1 MNPAAFSLRKRT
13 LMVVLMLVVAGSGVV
28 SYQRLGRLEDP
39 TFTIKIALVATAYP
53 GASPREV
60 EEEVTDRIEEAIQSM
75 EQVKEVW
82 STSQAG
88 DSYVFVEIKD
98 TYRSSDLPQVWDE
111 LRRKV
116 ADVQGAL
123 PPGAGPSR
131 VMDDFGDVY
140 GVFFALTGKGYTPA
154 QLKDY
159 ADTLKKELLLCTNV
173 ARIAFW
179 GVQPPVIYV
188 EFKRA
193 RLAELGLTPAQ
204 IHSALQAQNA
214 VTPSGNVELDGDY
227 VRITP
232 TGNLDSEA
240 AIANLLIGGQKG
252 LVRLGDLADIYRG
265 YTEPPH
271 NLMRYNGAPAIGIGI
286 STMNGGNVIEM
297 GNAIKQRLAEL
308 APLRPAGMELHAVY
322 VQSDTVAAAV
332 SLFVR
337 NLKEALV
344 IIIVPLMLF
353 MGWQSGLLL
362 GAVMLL
368 TILATFTG
376 MYLLGI
382 DLQLIS
388 LGALIISLG
397 MLVDDAIVIAD
408 GILVRVEQGEAREQ
422 AAMDVVRDT
431 QWPLFGA
438 TLIAVLAFAALGFSS
453 GDVGEFCIS
462 LLYVLALALAMSWVH
477 AVTVTPLLCVWFL
490 RIPKHGQET
499 NAYDGRM
506 FRAYRR
512 FVDICLRGRWLVV
525 GVTDVLLAASV
536 FAFRL
541 VPQFFFA
548 DSTLRLCYVDLWLP
562 QGTHIG
568 RTARELARVEAF
580 LRGHKSVTN
589 VTSVIGEGALRFMLS
604 YDYHLPNS
612 SYGQL
617 LVEATDYRAIDDIL
631 ADADAFVRREIPDA
645 EPCCKK
651 IPKGPAMTFLVE
663 ARFRG
668 SDRAVLIKLAGQ
680 AEAIMRA
687 MPQARDVRT
696 DWRQEVKVIR
706 PRIAEEQA
714 RRVGVSRDDLAQ
726 ALQWSCNG
734 AQIGTYRE
742 HDDLIP
748 IMARP
753 PVVERSS
760 ATQLDDVQIW
770 STAAGTFVPLRQVVA
785 ALDTAWEAP
794 LIQRRNRQRTV
805 TVQCNPVTGL
815 ASSLLKSI
823 KPQIEAIPL
832 PPGYSFKWGGEYDQS
847 EKAQEPIRK
856 SFPLCLLG
864 MFLIIVC
871 LFNSIRKSV
880 IVFLVVPLSIIGMTA
895 GLLIFHLP
903 FGFMAILGFIGLS
916 GMLIRN
922 SVVLVSQINLDLAA
936 GKPPYQAVVD
946 ASVSRLRPVLMTAG
960 ATIFGMTPLVRDPFY
975 ASMAVTIM
983 GGLLLGTLMTLVVVP
998 ALYCLFYRVK
1008 PIPLAGR
1015 AQNS

>member
-1 MNPAAFSLRKRT
+1 MNPAAFALRKRT
-13 LMVVLMLVVAGSGVV
+13 LMVMLTLLMVGGGVVA
-28 SYQRLGRLEDP
+28 YQRLGRLEDP
-39 TFTIKIALVATAYP
+39 TFTIKLALVITAYP

-60 EEEVTDRIEEAIQSM
+60 EEEVTDRIEEAIQAL
-75 EQVKEVW
+75 EQVKKVW

-98 TYRSSDLPQVWDE
+98 TYRSSDLPQIWDE

-131 VMDDFGDVY
+131 VMDDFSDVF
-140 GVFFALTGKGYTPA
+140 GVYFALTGKGYTPA

-193 RLAELGLTPAQ
+193 RLADLGITPAQ
-204 IHSALQAQNA
+204 IHGALQAQNA

-265 YTEPPH
+265 YPEPPH
-271 NLMRYNGAPAIGIGI
+271 NLMRYNGEPAIGIGI
-286 STMNGGNVIEM
+286 STMKGGNVVEM
-297 GNAIKQRLAEL
+297 GSAIKQRLVEL

-322 VQSDTVAAAV
+322 VQSDTVIEAV
-332 SLFVR
+332 SAFVW
-337 NLKEALV
+337 NLVESVV
-344 IIIVPLMLF
+344 IVVGLLMLF

-362 GAVMLL
+362 GAILLL
-368 TILATFTG
+368 TILATFIG
-376 MYLLGI
+376 MFLMDI

-388 LGALIISLG
+388 LGALIIALG
-397 MLVDDAIVIAD
+397 MLVDNAIVVAD
-408 GILVRVEQGEAREQ
+408 GILVRVERGEAREQ
-422 AAMDVVRDT
+422 AALEIVRDT

-438 TLIAVLAFAALGFSS
+438 TLVSILAFAALGFSS

-462 LLYVLALALAMSWVH
+462 LFYVLALSLMLSWVL
-477 AVTVTPLLCVWFL
+477 AVTVAPLLCVWFL
-490 RIPKHGQET
+490 RIPTLGQET
-499 NAYDGRM
+499 DVYDGRL
-506 FRAYRR
+506 FRIYRR
-512 FVDICLRGRWLVV
+512 FVDTCLHGRWLVV
-525 GVTDVLLAASV
+525 GVTAVLLAASV
-536 FAFRL
+536 YAFRFI
-541 VPQFFFA
+541 PQFFFA
-548 DSTLRLCYVDLWLP
+548 NSTLRLCYVDLWLP

-589 VTSVIGEGALRFMLS
+589 VTTLAGEGALRFLLS

-651 IPKGPAMTFLVE
+651 IPKGPALTFVIE

-668 SDRAVLIKLAGQ
+668 PDSAVLAKLADQ

-687 MPQARDVRT
+687 TPRARDVRS
-696 DWRQEVKVIR
+696 DWRRAVKVIR
-706 PRIAEEQA
+706 PRVAEEQA
-714 RRVGVSRDDLAQ
+714 RRAGVSRDDVAQ

-734 AQIGTYRE
+734 VQIGTYRE

-748 IMARP
+748 IMSRP
-753 PVVERSS
+753 PVAERSS
-760 ATQLDDVQIW
+760 ATQLDDAQIW
-770 STAAGTFVPLRQVVA
+770 SATAGTFVPLRQVVA
-785 ALDTAWEAP
+785 ALDTTWEAP
-794 LIQRRNRQRTV
+794 LIQRRDRERTV

-815 ASSLLKSI
+815 ASSLLNAI

-832 PPGYSFKWGGEYDQS
+832 PPGYTFKWGGEYEQS

-864 MFLIIVC
+864 MFLIIVW

-880 IVFLVVPLSIIGMTA
+880 LVFLVVPLSIIGMTA
-895 GLLIFHLP
+895 GLLAFNLP

-916 GMLIRN
+916 GMLIKN
-922 SVVLVSQINLDLAA
+922 SIVLVDQIDLDLAA
-936 GKPPYQAVVD
+936 GKPVYQAVVD
-946 ASVSRLRPVLMTAG
+946 SSVSRCRPVLMAAG
-960 ATIFGMTPLVRDPFY
+960 TTILGVAPLVTDPFY
-975 ASMAVTIM
+975 ASMAATIM
-983 GGLLLGTLMTLVVVP
+983 SGLLVGTVLTLVVVP

-1008 PIPLAGR
+1008 PTPLAGR
-1015 AQNS
+1015 GA